1 MTIARWR
8 IDAMNLIAG
17 AKAIASALSKAAGR
31 TRVARAGNPWT
42 RLAVVW
48 CVTFALLPV
57 TLVDSTAA
65 ADTDIS
71 FNIGSAVSTEDA
83 SYVTEGVA
91 MAKDYV
97 SLTLSEV
104 SEPLVINVR
113 STDDTTGGG
122 AVAFYG
128 GNYIVVFTGSPGWVA
143 LSPFDRLH
151 VVVHEYIHA
160 WQHQSLGADGPTLPA
175 WFIEGMAEYLS
186 YDAISR
192 QGLVRP
198 QAVRDYHA
206 WSVQSARDLAGLEEL
221 ADRSAFYTEH
231 GPVYS
236 LAYLAIARL
245 LGDESPD
252 LLDKFIDRIRLGQ
265 KSESAFNS
273 VFGQDLQS
281 FYRSFAIYRRDFI
294 SPVRVPE
301 PFISVLPIAV
311 EGTVRI
317 VSAPDS
323 AAPGEQLLVLGRS
336 EAGAI
341 CRFTL
346 ADSGASENAA
356 GSTFADASGQFFW
369 LVTVPPTIRSG
380 PVDVTAD
387 CGGEQITVEIE
398 ITNEH

>member
-1 MTIARWR
+1 
-8 IDAMNLIAG
+8 MNLIAV
-17 AKAIASALSKAAGR
+17 AKAIASAFRKAAAR
-31 TRVARAGNPWT
+31 TRIARAGNPWT
-42 RLAVVW
+42 RLAIVW
-48 CVTFALLPV
+48 CVTFALIPFM
-57 TLVDSTAA
+57 LVDSATA

-71 FNIGSAVSTEDA
+71 FSFGIAVSSEDA

-91 MAKDYV
+91 MAQDYV
-97 SLTLSEV
+97 AMTLSEV

-122 AVAFYG
+122 AVAYYG
-128 GNYIVVFTGSPGWVA
+128 GDYIVVFTGSPGWVA
-143 LSPFDRLH
+143 LSPFDRVR

-160 WQHQSLGADGPTLPA
+160 WQHQSLGDDEDTLPA

-192 QGLVRP
+192 LDLVAP

-206 WSVQSARDLAGLEEL
+206 WSVQSVPDLAGLDEL
-221 ADRSAFYTEH
+221 ADHAAFYSER

-252 LLDKFIDRIRLGQ
+252 LLVQFVDRIRFGQ
-265 KSESAFNS
+265 NLESALNG
-273 VFGQDLQS
+273 VFGQDLDS
-281 FYRSFAIYRRDFI
+281 FYRSFATYRNDLI

-301 PFISVLPIAV
+301 SFVGTFPIEV
-311 EGTVRI
+311 EGTVTI
-317 VSAPDS
+317 DSAPDT
-323 AAPGEQLLVLGRS
+323 AMAGEQILVRGQS

-341 CRFTL
+341 CQFQL
-346 ADSGASENAA
+346 ADNQSSVDAA

-369 LVTVPPTIRSG
+369 LVTVPPTIETG
-380 PVDVTAD
+380 PVGVTAG